1 MNRLMI
7 VRTYALAAVSAAALV
22 VTPLAAEAQARAASA
37 TVPSAGPLVVAP
49 MAASAPRPRFG
60 PVVAPAGVVRAEA
73 ATTVV
78 HLQNPGRSNR
88 NVVWMIVGGGM
99 LVGGTIIGDDVGTI
113 ISVTGLVIGLVGL
126 FRYLQ

>member
-7 VRTYALAAVSAAALV
+7 IRTYALAAVGAAALV

-37 TVPSAGPLVVAP
+37 TVPPAGPRAVAP
-49 MAASAPRPRFG
+49 MSASAPRLG
-60 PVVAPAGVVRAEA
+60 PVAAPAGVVRAEA
-73 ATTVV
+73 AATVM

-99 LVGGTIIGDDVGTI
+99 LVGGSIIGDDVGTI

-126 FRYLQ
+126 FRFLQ